1 MLTVERTPF
10 MSRVSPKVVSTNADT
25 QLPVM
30 SADASIQA
38 ARAAWQRLIDFSLIE
53 WGRDP
58 DRFTDEG
65 VEAPD
70 GEIVRLAIA
79 VAERFRDQGDPA
91 PNSVVPDPNGGIVFE
106 RRENGSSEVVH
117 IWDDGHVEYMRF
129 EGTRLVARETLLV

>member
-10 MSRVSPKVVSTNADT
+10 MSRISPKVVSTNADT
-25 QLPVM
+25 DSPVT
-30 SADASIQA
+30 STDADSQA

-65 VEAPD
+65 MEAPD
-70 GEIVRLAIA
+70 GQIIGLAIA
-79 VAERFRDQGDPA
+79 VAERFRDQGDAA
-91 PNSVVPDPNGGIVFE
+91 PDSVVPDPNGGIVFE

-129 EGTRLVARETLLV
+129 EGTRLVSRETLLV

>member
-1 MLTVERTPF
+1 
-10 MSRVSPKVVSTNADT
+10 MSDVSPKVVSTNADT

-30 SADASIQA
+30 SIEAGFQA
-38 ARAAWQRLIDFSLIE
+38 ARTAWQRLIDFSLIE

-70 GEIVRLAIA
+70 GQIIALAIA
-79 VAERFRDQGDPA
+79 VAERYRDQGYAA
-91 PNSVVPDPNGGIVFE
+91 PDSVVPDPNGGIVFE
-106 RRENGSSEVVH
+106 RRENGSSEVIHV
-117 IWDDGHVEYMRF
+117 WDDGHVEYMRF

>member
-10 MSRVSPKVVSTNADT
+10 MSRISPKVVSTNADT
-25 QLPVM
+25 DSPVT
-30 SADASIQA
+30 STDADSQA

-70 GEIVRLAIA
+70 GQILGLAIH

-91 PNSVVPDPNGGIVFE
+91 PDSVVPDPNGGIVFE

-129 EGTRLVARETLLV
+129 EGTRLVDRETLLG